1 MGKQQTA
8 NGWQTSQNDWYYFNN
23 GQNATNWQYINSNWY
38 YLNPQNSAMETG
50 LQTINNSKYLLNP
63 QHDGTYGAMQTGW
76 RTVGNDWYYFANN
89 GAAVNGWQ
97 WLGNNW
103 YYFDPSS
110 SIMQS
115 GLKQINNHG
124 YYLND
129 QHDGTYGAMKNGW
142 QRINGR
148 WYGFGGANDG
158 AAYTGWHLINNNWY
172 YFNQDGEAR
181 TGWQTINGHR
191 YYFAPTNNAM
201 LAGLQTIN
209 NNLYY
214 LNDQH
219 DGTYGAMKTGWQL
232 VNGSWYYF
240 NNSGSALSSWQTING
255 NRYYF
260 DPTNHQ
266 MFTGVHL
273 INGDYYFFSPSESQ
287 QKGLVYNPASGSL
300 QYYDLVTG
308 VRQNS
313 AIVDGRTLLF
323 NSATGD
329 LDLTSLN
336 EGLNSLGNNRYY
348 KQGNQLLANAWEK
361 LNGNWYYF
369 GDNAAATTGWY
380 KSPAGFWYY
389 FDPENAWAHTGWT
402 FVGHN
407 WYYMDPTNANMWT
420 GGHWIDGHWVNL
432 QSNGAFVGFSQRV
445 INWFLAREGKL
456 TYSMYGSRTGA
467 DGTADCSGS
476 MTQAVWSAGGHTPAH
491 TYSTLDLGNYLLQN
505 GYYLAGRGRGV
516 QNVQYGDI
524 VIWGNPGASA
534 GGAGHTVVISTAGS
548 DPMCIST
555 CGYYWSSNPN
565 SRYGAAGQA
574 VQEFNYQWYWNDD
587 DRPYQMVYRP
597 NFYWA

>member
-1 MGKQQTA
+1 ML
-8 NGWQTSQNDWYYFNN
+8 NNDWYYFDNN
-23 GQNATNWQYINSNWY
+23 NAWALT
-38 YLNPQNSAMETG
+38 
-50 LQTINNSKYLLNP
+50 
-63 QHDGTYGAMQTGW
+63 
-76 RTVGNDWYYFANN
+76 
-89 GAAVNGWQ
+89 GWQ

-103 YYFDPSS
+103 
-110 SIMQS
+110 
-115 GLKQINNHG
+115 
-124 YYLND
+124 
-129 QHDGTYGAMKNGW
+129 
-142 QRINGR
+142 
-148 WYGFGGANDG
+148 
-158 AAYTGWHLINNNWY
+158 
-172 YFNQDGEAR
+172 
-181 TGWQTINGHR
+181 

-232 VNGSWYYF
+232 INGNWYYF

-260 DPTNHQ
+260 DPTNYQ
-266 MFTGVHL
+266 MFTGVRS
-273 INGDYYFFSPSESQ
+273 INGDYYFFSPSGSQ
-287 QKGLVYNPASGSL
+287 QRGLVYNPASGSL

-361 LNGNWYYF
+361 VNGSWYYF

-380 KSPAGFWYY
+380 KSNAGFWYYFNQDGTAKTGWQSINGHWYLFDANNANSVLGWYQSPAGFWYY

-505 GYYLAGRGRGV
+505 GYYLTGRGRGV

-534 GGAGHTVVISTAGS
+534 GGAGHTVVISTADP